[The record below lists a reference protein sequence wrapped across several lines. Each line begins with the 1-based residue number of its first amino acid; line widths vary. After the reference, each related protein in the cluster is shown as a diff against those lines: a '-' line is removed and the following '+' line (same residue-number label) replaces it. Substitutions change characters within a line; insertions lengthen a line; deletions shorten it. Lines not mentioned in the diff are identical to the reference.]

1 MKKQNFKQKLMTVN
15 NTNSNKKSNTK
26 FFKVCGHNPCPQCG
40 AEVYSIVRDGIY
52 HVGCRKCG
60 VDNGVRSIFCED
72 APSYSIQTTRMEW
85 NRQFLESTLTQQAM
99 SVMGIENGEY
109 LVVDRFDGDIW
120 YIASTRAEAI
130 AFIAEQEQ
138 LNTYFDIYIIKA
150 GKAILSTN

>member
-1 MKKQNFKQKLMTVN
+1 MTAN
-15 NTNSNKKSNTK
+15 NTSSNKKSNAK
-26 FFKVCGHNPCPQCG
+26 FFKLCGHNPCPQCG
-40 AEVYSIVRDGIY
+40 ADVYSIVRDGIY
-52 HVGCRKCG
+52 HVGCRKCR
-60 VDNGVRSIFCED
+60 VDNGVSSIFCED

-99 SVMGIENGEY
+99 SVMGIENGDY
-109 LVVDRFDGDIW
+109 LVVDRFDRDIW

-138 LNTYFDIYIIKA
+138 WNSYLDIYIVKA